1 MLLNHFSNQKIVLY
15 LKIFAFILLFI
26 LLMIILIGVCIG
38 KAGEVIQLVGAL
50 AILVS
55 ALLAVYSVMLNI
67 ENTNRNEKE
76 KKEDENRSN
85 IHFLIQNLIDITS
98 VSKTYDDKDIG
109 DLKINNI
116 NKIKYILSKKLDNI
130 EDKQIFQYLTDD
142 ELNHLLVLRLRLY
155 ENVSILDN
163 YSQGIVIDNPSM
175 FNKNMKDISYIGQTI
190 LELLSKNHGIPMQKV
205 EN

>member
-67 ENTNRNEKE
+67 ENRNRNEKE

-85 IHFLIQNLIDITS
+85 IHFLIQNLIDVTS

-175 FNKNMKDISYIGQTI
+175 FKKI
-190 LELLSKNHGIPMQKV
+190 
-205 EN
+205 